1 MKDLGAKCFR
11 RRTRCFGGRVRRRAL
26 RYGGQVGFTKMDSSE
41 IPRIKKPAFVM
52 RVNLTPKKG

>member
-26 RYGGQVGFTKMDSSE
+26 RYGGQVGFTKMDSGAIRGIEKLVFTSLE
-41 IPRIKKPAFVM
+41 IRRNHI
-52 RVNLTPKKG
+52 G